1 MAISVSTPFALAQPR
16 PPALA
21 PQQQRQLL
29 QAALGPEGGFG
40 AALAQR
46 HLAEPRRSALRVL
59 QLNLG
64 RLCNMQCSHCHVD
77 AGPDQGA
84 SQMAELVVQQCLEAI
99 GRLRPQVVD
108 LTGGAPELHGAF
120 RRLVQAARRQ
130 GCQVIDR
137 SNLTVLLLPA
147 LADLPAFLAD
157 NQVEIVASLPAPEA
171 SGTDAQRGEGTWDAS
186 LEALRRLNQLGYGQ
200 NDPDR
205 VLTLMSNPAGT
216 ALQQLTACDTAAW
229 RRRLAEQ
236 GVGFDRL
243 IGLNNM
249 PIARFLQQL
258 ADQGQVVPYLE
269 QLAKSFNPSALCG
282 LMCRDTLS
290 VAPDGRLYDCD
301 FNQMLE
307 LGLGASASE
316 APGQAPA
323 SIATV
328 TLEQLERRA
337 IAWGNHCFGCTAGQG
352 SSCSGAT
359 ASP

>member
-1 MAISVSTPFALAQPR
+1 VTTTASTPSAAQAR
-16 PPALA
+16 SRALA

-29 QAALGPEGGFG
+29 QSALGPEGGFG
-40 AALAQR
+40 PALAQR
-46 HLAEPRRSALRVL
+46 QLAAPRRSHLRVL

-84 SQMAELVVQQCLEAI
+84 SQMAEPVVQQCLEAI
-99 GRLRPQVVD
+99 GRLRPEVVD

-120 RRLVQAARRQ
+120 RRLVLAARQQ
-130 GCQVIDR
+130 GCHVIDR

-147 LADLPAFLAD
+147 LADLAAFLAD
-157 NQVEIVASLPAPEA
+157 HQVEIVASLPAPEA
-171 SGTDAQRGEGTWDAS
+171 SGTDAQRGEGTWAAS

-216 ALQQLTACDTAAW
+216 ALQQLTACDTASW
-229 RRRLAEQ
+229 RRRLADQ
-236 GVGFDRL
+236 GVAFDRL

-258 ADQGQVVPYLE
+258 DDRGQVGTYLD
-269 QLAKSFNPSALCG
+269 QLAQAFNPSALCG

-290 VAPDGRLYDCD
+290 VAPDGSLYDCD

-307 LGLGASASE
+307 LGLA
-316 APGQAPA
+316 APA
-323 SIATV
+323 DGLPDQPLPSIATV
-328 TLEQLERRA
+328 TREQLERRT
-337 IAWGNHCFGCTAGQG
+337 IAWGNHCLGCTAGQG

>member
-1 MAISVSTPFALAQPR
+1 MTTTVPIPTPSAPGRPR
-16 PPALA
+16 GLS
-21 PQQQRQLL
+21 PQQQRRLL
-29 QAALGPEGGFG
+29 QTALAREGAFG
-40 AALAQR
+40 AALAERQ
-46 HLAEPRRSALRVL
+46 LAAPRRSVLRVL

-77 AGPDQGA
+77 AGPDQAA
-84 SQMAELVVQQCLEAI
+84 SQMAESVVQQCLEAI
-99 GRLRPQVVD
+99 RRLRPQVVD

-120 RRLVQAARRQ
+120 RRLVLEARRH

-147 LADLPAFLAD
+147 LSDLPAFLAD
-157 NQVEIVASLPAPEA
+157 NQVEIVASLPAAEA
-171 SGTDAQRGEGTWDAS
+171 SGTDAQRGEGTWAAS
-186 LEALRRLNQLGYGQ
+186 ITALRQLNQLGYGQ

-205 VLTLMSNPAGT
+205 VLTLMSNPAGI

-258 ADQGQVVPYLE
+258 DDQGQVGSYLE
-269 QLAKSFNPSALCG
+269 QLHQAFNPSALCG

-307 LGLGASASE
+307 VELGA
-316 APGQAPA
+316 PA
-323 SIATV
+323 DGARDQVPLSIDTV
-328 TLEQLERRA
+328 TREQLEQRA

-352 SSCSGAT
+352 SSCAGAT
-359 ASP
+359 ASS

>member
-1 MAISVSTPFALAQPR
+1 MTTTASTPSATAQGRPRALT
-16 PPALA
+16 
-21 PQQQRQLL
+21 PQHQRQLL
-29 QAALGPEGGFG
+29 KNGPGPEGGFS

-46 HLAEPRRSALRVL
+46 QLAAPRRSALRVL

-84 SQMAELVVQQCLEAI
+84 SQMAEPVVQQCLEAI
-99 GRLRPQVVD
+99 GRLRPEVVD

-120 RRLVQAARRQ
+120 RRLVLEARQQ
-130 GCQVIDR
+130 GCHVIDR

-147 LADLPAFLAD
+147 LADLAAFLAD
-157 NQVEIVASLPAPEA
+157 HQVEIVASLPAPEA
-171 SGTDAQRGEGTWDAS
+171 NGTDAQRGEGTWAAS

-200 NDPDR
+200 NDPWR

-229 RRRLAEQ
+229 RRSLAEQ

-258 ADQGQVVPYLE
+258 DDQGQVGTYLD
-269 QLAKSFNPSALCG
+269 QLAQAFNPSALCG

-307 LGLGASASE
+307 LGLGAPAAGGPGE
-316 APGQAPA
+316 APP

-328 TLEQLERRA
+328 TREQLERRA

-359 ASP
+359 ASA

>member
-1 MAISVSTPFALAQPR
+1 MTTTIPNPSATAQGR
-16 PPALA
+16 PQALA
-21 PQQQRQLL
+21 PRQQRQLL
-29 QAALGPEGGFG
+29 LETLGPEGGFG
-40 AALAQR
+40 ATLAQR
-46 HLAEPRRSALRVL
+46 QLAAPRRSALRVL

-84 SQMAELVVQQCLEAI
+84 SQMAEPVVQQCLEAI
-99 GRLRPQVVD
+99 GRLQPQVVD

-120 RRLVQAARRQ
+120 RRLVLEARRQ
-130 GCQVIDR
+130 GCHVIDR

-147 LADLPAFLAD
+147 LADLAAFLAD
-157 NQVEIVASLPAPEA
+157 HQVEIVASLPAPEA
-171 SGTDAQRGEGTWDAS
+171 NGTDAQRGEGTWAAS

-200 NDPDR
+200 NDPGR
-205 VLTLMSNPAGT
+205 VLTLMSNPVGT

-258 ADQGQVVPYLE
+258 ADQGQVGTYLD
-269 QLAKSFNPSALCG
+269 QLAQVFNPSALCG

-301 FNQMLE
+301 FNQMLDLE
-307 LGLGASASE
+307 LG
-316 APGQAPA
+316 APADGVRNQAPP

-328 TLEQLERRA
+328 SREQLERRA